1 MTTTL
6 DKNSQRI
13 LVVDDEASISEL
25 ISTSLRFVGFDV
37 RTAANGAEALRVAED
52 FKPHA
57 MVLDVML
64 PDLDGFEVCKKIRN
78 EGVDTGV
85 LFLTAKDGMDDKVKG
100 LTLGGDDYMT
110 KPFSLEELVARLRAL
125 LRRTG
130 VDQIEIDDE
139 KMRFADLE
147 LDEATHEVRRAG
159 ELLDLSPT
167 EFALLRY
174 LIINADRVVSKAQIL
189 DHVWQYDFRGDMG
202 IVETYIS
209 YLRKKVDAFEPP
221 LIHTVRGV
229 GYRLRMPPKQSMRS
243 RKLNNDWANSSLRNR
258 LTIGVLVLSAIGF
271 VGAGVGS
278 QALLRNYLIHQ
289 VDDQL
294 LSVVAGTQERLDR
307 AGIARDADDDDD
319 GQRSAQTATPLNRV
333 PTSISVTVLD
343 PFGNLV
349 GGIGGD
355 FNSNQITDYVKGLLP
370 GQVAAYGSKPFT
382 IEAPGADF
390 RVATTVLPSSLGSV
404 IVAQSLADF
413 DKTTHQ
419 IAVVFLIIG
428 GLVLLFI
435 AFASR
440 QVIKVGMRPLERIEE
455 TAEKIAAGDLSARL
469 DNYEPETEVGRLSTS
484 LNIMLSRIEEAFDAR
499 MQSEDKLRRF
509 VADASH
515 ELRTPLTAIRG
526 FAELHRQGAV
536 PEGEKTNELISRIEK
551 ESMRMGYL
559 VEDLLMLARMDQ
571 SRELVIADVDLSA
584 LLQEAVT
591 SAQAA
596 GPDHT
601 ITTNIASGITTKGDA
616 DKIYQVVTN
625 LLANARAHTPAGSAI
640 TVTVAKDGAD
650 SLVTIAD
657 NGPGLSAEDQ
667 ARIFERFYRVD
678 ASRQRSSKD
687 GSGLGL
693 SIVDAVMRA
702 HGGDVTVASELGK
715 GAAFTLRFKN

>member
-85 LFLTAKDGMDDKVKG
+85 LFLTAKDGMEDKVKG

-307 AGIARDADDDDD
+307 AGIARDADGDEEN
-319 GQRSAQTATPLNRV
+319 SAQSVTPLNRV

-349 GGIGGD
+349 GGLGGD

-419 IAVVFLIIG
+419 IAIVFLLIG

-596 GPDHT
+596 GPEHT

-678 ASRQRSSKD
+678 SSRQRNSKD

>member
-1 MTTTL
+1 
-6 DKNSQRI
+6 
-13 LVVDDEASISEL
+13 
-25 ISTSLRFVGFDV
+25 
-37 RTAANGAEALRVAED
+37 
-52 FKPHA
+52 
-57 MVLDVML
+57 
-64 PDLDGFEVCKKIRN
+64 
-78 EGVDTGV
+78 
-85 LFLTAKDGMDDKVKG
+85 
-100 LTLGGDDYMT
+100 
-110 KPFSLEELVARLRAL
+110 
-125 LRRTG
+125 
-130 VDQIEIDDE
+130 
-139 KMRFADLE
+139 
-147 LDEATHEVRRAG
+147 
-159 ELLDLSPT
+159 
-167 EFALLRY
+167 
-174 LIINADRVVSKAQIL
+174 
-189 DHVWQYDFRGDMG
+189 
-202 IVETYIS
+202 
-209 YLRKKVDAFEPP
+209 
-221 LIHTVRGV
+221 
-229 GYRLRMPPKQSMRS
+229 MRS
-243 RKLNNDWANSSLRNR
+243 RKLKNDWANSSLRNR

-278 QALLRNYLIHQ
+278 QALLRDYLINQ
-289 VDDQL
+289 VDEQL
-294 LSVVAGTQERLDR
+294 LSVIAGTSERLDR
-307 AGIARDADDDDD
+307 AGIERDNDDDP
-319 GQRSAQTATPLNRV
+319 ATARAVTPLNRV

-343 PFGNLV
+343 PFGNLI

-370 GQVAAYGSKPFT
+370 GKVAEYGSKPFT
-382 IEAPGADF
+382 IEAPGSDF

-413 DKTTHQ
+413 DKTTRQ
-419 IAVVFLIIG
+419 IGSVFLIIG
-428 GLVLLFI
+428 SLVLLFI

-440 QVIKVGMRPLERIEE
+440 QVIKVGMRPLEKIEE

-469 DNYEPETEVGRLSTS
+469 DNFEPDTEVGRLSTS

-499 MQSEDKLRRF
+499 MRSEDKLRRF

-536 PEGEKTNELISRIEK
+536 PDGEKTNELIARIEK

-571 SRELVIADVDLSA
+571 SRELEINDVNLSELA
-584 LLQEAVT
+584 QEAVA

-601 ITTNIASGITTKGDA
+601 ITTSIDSGVTTKGDG

-625 LLANARAHTPAGSAI
+625 LLANARTHTPAGTAI
-640 TVTVAKDGAD
+640 NVSVRKDGAD
-650 SLVTIAD
+650 SLIIVAD
-657 NGPGLSAEDQ
+657 HGPGLSAQDQ

-678 ASRQRSSKD
+678 ASRQRNSKE

-702 HGGDVTVASELGK
+702 HGGEVTVASELGK